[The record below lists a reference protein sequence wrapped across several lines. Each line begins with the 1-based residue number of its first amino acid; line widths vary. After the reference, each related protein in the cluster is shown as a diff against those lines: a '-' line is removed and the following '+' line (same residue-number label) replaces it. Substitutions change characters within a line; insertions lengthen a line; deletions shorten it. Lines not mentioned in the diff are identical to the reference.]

1 MNFLKKI
8 PIFSLKYFFLLYI
21 TLSHVFFGKWLSS
34 KFPYFQPYIIC
45 LNLVAGMR
53 VISFLLKKCLT
64 ERARKKLIGLL
75 GTVWAKLQLAD
86 ICTHSCNELHLKTGK
101 PALSANSEPH

>member
-34 KFPYFQPYIIC
+34 KHNMSQPCCWNVGDIFFVK
-45 LNLVAGMR
+45 N
-53 VISFLLKKCLT
+53 LT